1 MCRAGHTIMIPNRQL
16 LATHAA
22 NSVFAN
28 TDHIFFLFYFMFVSK
43 TGFVASEASDTRR
56 KPEGLKA
63 CH

>member
-1 MCRAGHTIMIPNRQL
+1 MIPNRQL